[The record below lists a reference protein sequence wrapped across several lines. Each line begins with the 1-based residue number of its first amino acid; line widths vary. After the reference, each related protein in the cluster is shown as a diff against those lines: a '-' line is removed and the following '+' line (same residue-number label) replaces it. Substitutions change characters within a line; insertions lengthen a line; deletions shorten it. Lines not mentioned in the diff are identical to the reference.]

1 MGKRMAIGVTAG
13 ALVLALGYE
22 TLDVFDVVPGPLT
35 RDSAA
40 REAVP
45 EPGKT
50 AVGPSVAPPAA
61 PASPAALPALAGPQ
75 PDPAK
80 VKAKIAAALKDPDL
94 STKVAIDVRDGMT
107 GAVLAEQSQNDATTP
122 ASTTKLLTAWAVANT
137 MDLDK
142 PLTTKVVSG
151 ASPDAV
157 TLVAGG
163 DTALNPGKGDP
174 NAVSGH
180 AGLADLAAQV
190 AGALKRAGRTSVT
203 VDVDTS
209 YAPGP
214 LTAARWDPGVVAA
227 GYTARIAQLGLSTER
242 ATDPAT
248 PTPTD
253 PVGSTQ
259 QTFVKAL
266 AAQGITAKK
275 GASKA
280 APKDAQELG
289 RVESAPLVDVLGDAL
304 QASDNAMIES
314 LARQAA
320 FGKGIGGSTAEVT
333 KFVENTLKQ
342 GGFNLAGVKL
352 ADTSGLSDGT
362 TIPPR
367 VLADVLLSGTTGK
380 NKPYAE
386 TVSRLGVGGL
396 NGTLHNRF
404 EAKTNSSA
412 AGLVRAKTGSLLGV
426 ASLAGTVVTKDN
438 RLLVFAV
445 ISNGPQ
451 ASPYVTRDAIDNIVA
466 DLASCGCN

>member
-1 MGKRMAIGVTAG
+1 MGKGMAIGLTAG

-35 RDSAA
+35 RDTAT
-40 REAVP
+40 RQAVP
-45 EPGKT
+45 APGKSS
-50 AVGPSVAPPAA
+50 VGPSVAPPAA
-61 PASPAALPALAGPQ
+61 PASPAALPKLAGAQ

-80 VKAKIAAALKDPDL
+80 VKAKVAAALKDPDL
-94 STKVAIDVRDGMT
+94 SKKVGIDVRDGMT
-107 GAVLAEQSQNDATTP
+107 GAVLVAQNQNDAMTP
-122 ASTTKLLTAWAVANT
+122 ASTTKLLSAWAIADT

-142 PLTTKVVSG
+142 PLTTRVVSAG
-151 ASPDAV
+151 ASDV
-157 TLVAGG
+157 ITLVAGG

-174 NAVSGH
+174 DAVNGH

-190 AGALKRAGRTSVT
+190 AGKLKKDGRTSVI
-203 VDVDTS
+203 VNVDTS

-214 LTAARWDPGVVAA
+214 LTAKHWDPDVVAA

-242 ATDPAT
+242 ATDSAT
-248 PTPTD
+248 PTPAD

-259 QTFVKAL
+259 QAFVKAL

-275 GASKA
+275 GSGSA
-280 APKDAQELG
+280 APKGAQELG
-289 RVESAPLVDVLGDAL
+289 KVESAPLVDVLGDAL

-320 FGKGIGGSTAEVT
+320 FTKGVGGSTDEVT

-342 GGFNLAGVKL
+342 GGFNIAGVKL

-380 NKPYAE
+380 NKAYAE
-386 TVSRLGVGGL
+386 VISRLGVGGL
-396 NGTLHNRF
+396 SGTLHNRF
-404 EAKTNSSA
+404 EAKTNSAA

-426 ASLAGTVVTKDN
+426 SSLAGTVVTKDG
-438 RLLVFAV
+438 RVLVFAV

-451 ASPYVTRDAIDNIVA
+451 AAPYSTRDAVDDIVA